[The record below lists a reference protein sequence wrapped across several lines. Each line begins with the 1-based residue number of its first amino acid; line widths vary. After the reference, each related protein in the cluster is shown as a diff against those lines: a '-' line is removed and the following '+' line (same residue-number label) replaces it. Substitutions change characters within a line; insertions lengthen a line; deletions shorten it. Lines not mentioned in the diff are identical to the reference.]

1 MNCEPKITNN
11 SGKDLEPV
19 FKSLREFYPFFK
31 ERHPFDVEPTF
42 NFISDPENGNKVLGN
57 TAYYDP
63 SSYTVTIYVDGRHP
77 KDILRS
83 ISHELIHHVQ
93 NCRGDL
99 TGAHM
104 AHAGEQGYAQKNS
117 HLRKM
122 ESEAYHDGDFAVRD
136 FTDSLDDEFKSSFT
150 IYEQVIK
157 KSVQMLLNETV
168 GIEGV
173 PGTFQDKMKRGHKRL
188 KSRIIKTGAN
198 KTKAPPFDKGA
209 SSKRAKSA
217 PPGAGA
223 LEENGEIIMDNTK
236 IEEIVQN
243 VLKGLEEVELK
254 DKENKLTT
262 EEQNLK
268 ELEEG
273 FGDFLKKAA
282 LAGAIAGGA
291 GSAQAYD
298 GPSVH
303 QTFASAQQQQAKQ
316 SQTQSTN
323 LSKEQAAE
331 MATLYGM
338 YVLFNSGGPDANK
351 PLAQMM
357 RHAASTGVKSQ
368 ADLVSYFKTDPYG
381 KQALKVP
388 KLKDKLMRVSK
399 KALGAVGG
407 NFDKNAEK
415 WMNLKVM
422 NEYNKKKIKE
432 IVKRI

>member
-31 ERHPFDVEPTF
+31 ERHPFDIEPTF

-63 SSYTVTIYVDGRHP
+63 SSYTVTVFVDGRHP

-136 FTDSLDDEFKSSFT
+136 WTDGLNDEFKSSFT

-173 PGTFQDKMKRGHKRL
+173 PGTFQDKTKRGHKRL

-198 KTKAPPFDKGA
+198 KTKAPPFNKGA

-243 VLKGLEEVELK
+243 VLKRLEEAELK
-254 DKENKLTT
+254 NKEKADLDDDGKLSSYEKKRGAAIEKAMADDKEEDK
-262 EEQNLK
+262 EEKNESQIKSQIKTARKHGDLK
-268 ELEEG
+268 EVRR
-273 FGDFLKKAA
+273 LKKE
-282 LAGAIAGGA
+282 L
-291 GSAQAYD
+291 D
-298 GPSVH
+298 
-303 QTFASAQQQQAKQ
+303 
-316 SQTQSTN
+316 
-323 LSKEQAAE
+323 
-331 MATLYGM
+331 
-338 YVLFNSGGPDANK
+338 NS
-351 PLAQMM
+351 
-357 RHAASTGVKSQ
+357 
-368 ADLVSYFKTDPYG
+368 
-381 KQALKVP
+381 
-388 KLKDKLMRVSK
+388 
-399 KALGAVGG
+399 
-407 NFDKNAEK
+407 
-415 WMNLKVM
+415 KVM
-422 NEYNKKKIKE
+422 NEALSKRKRRLNSKLMEKWFKIKE
-432 IVKRI
+432 